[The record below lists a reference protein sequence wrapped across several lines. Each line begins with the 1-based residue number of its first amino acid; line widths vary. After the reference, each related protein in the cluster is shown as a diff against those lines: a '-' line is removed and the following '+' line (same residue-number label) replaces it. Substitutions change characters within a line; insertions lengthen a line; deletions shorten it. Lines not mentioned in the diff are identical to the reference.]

1 MQEEECA
8 RFLLLSLFLS
18 LFISSNEQTSKS
30 TRKKISKGKIV
41 AGVQCEKRVNL
52 HRRQGVTKG
61 KMQRGVIQ
69 DARSLVYKVYK
80 AWLKG
85 NTFEYCIVAL
95 QPTASF
101 RDNVPR
107 KRQFISFLFQT
118 LRYILSSRFAN
129 AVSRKQ
135 AVLSRSQF
143 ATMPETTGSPSRIVE
158 TTKGIREKSGEDVY
172 YYDFPRNFGNFA
184 PFWI

>member
-8 RFLLLSLFLS
+8 RFLFFSFSLS

-69 DARSLVYKVYK
+69 DARPLVYKVYK

-135 AVLSRSQF
+135 ARF
-143 ATMPETTGSPSRIVE
+143 IAIA
-158 TTKGIREKSGEDVY
+158 ICNDA
-172 YYDFPRNFGNFA
+172 GNH
-184 PFWI
+184 